1 MKPNGYVILEAFNP
15 NQRQNTSG
23 GPKDQSMLY
32 TKAQLMSDF
41 NDLDIQQLS
50 TDVIQL
56 YEGKYHIGKADVIRF
71 IGKN

>member
-1 MKPNGYVILEAFNP
+1 
-15 NQRQNTSG
+15 
-23 GPKDQSMLY
+23 MLY

-41 NDLDIQQLS
+41 SDLDIQQLS

-71 IGKN
+71 IGKKMKYSAM